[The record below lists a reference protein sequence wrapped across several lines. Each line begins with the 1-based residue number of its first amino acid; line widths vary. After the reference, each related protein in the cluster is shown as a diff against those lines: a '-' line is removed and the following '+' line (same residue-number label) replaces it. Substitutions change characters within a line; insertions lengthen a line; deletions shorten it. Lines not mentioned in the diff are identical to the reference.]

1 MLLESILI
9 SITNDGTSIY
19 IEMYGLCCF
28 WWNCL
33 YQGALWPPES
43 ILNFKVNTAAWG
55 HVVKC
60 SKICYIDFID
70 IMWEKIPLLYV
81 HNPWYQDHPGSS
93 RMSMFS
99 AATWNINTS
108 YSKCH
113 QNIYWYHQSTLL
125 PTDTMLCIWCVLPAL
140 TNLMSKVYP
149 ATRVDITVYGLIC
162 PLKLCTCQWY
172 LLATNNMVHLRWWL
186 PLATRRW
193 GILAVSL
200 DPIDYIID
208 LSCIGKYLDVT

>member
-1 MLLESILI
+1 MLSESILI

-33 YQGALWPPES
+33 YQGALWPPVS
-43 ILNFKVNTAAWG
+43 ILKFKVNTAAWG

-70 IMWEKIPLLYV
+70 IMWEKIPLLYI

-113 QNIYWYHQSTLL
+113 QNI
-125 PTDTMLCIWCVLPAL
+125 
-140 TNLMSKVYP
+140 
-149 ATRVDITVYGLIC
+149 LISSIHTSANWHHVRYMM
-162 PLKLCTCQWY
+162 CTASSNQFD
-172 LLATNNMVHLRWWL
+172 VK
-186 PLATRRW
+186 
-193 GILAVSL
+193 G
-200 DPIDYIID
+200 
-208 LSCIGKYLDVT
+208 LSCH

>member
-1 MLLESILI
+1 MLSESILI

-70 IMWEKIPLLYV
+70 IIWEKIPLLYI

-125 PTDTMLCIWCVLPAL
+125 PSDTMLGIWCVLPAL
-140 TNLMSKVYP
+140 TNLMS
-149 ATRVDITVYGLIC
+149 RSI
-162 PLKLCTCQWY
+162 
-172 LLATNNMVHLRWWL
+172 L
-186 PLATRRW
+186 PLEWT
-193 GILAVSL
+193 L
-200 DPIDYIID
+200 
-208 LSCIGKYLDVT
+208 LSMVLYVLWNCVHANDTSWQQTTWFISDDCFH

>member
-1 MLLESILI
+1 M
-9 SITNDGTSIY
+9 
-19 IEMYGLCCF
+19 
-28 WWNCL
+28 
-33 YQGALWPPES
+33 
-43 ILNFKVNTAAWG
+43 
-55 HVVKC
+55 KC

-70 IMWEKIPLLYV
+70 IIWEKIPLLYI

-125 PTDTMLCIWCVLPAL
+125 PTDTMLGIWCVLPAL

-208 LSCIGKYLDVT
+208 LSFIGKYLDVT